1 MTDMNLSLKRIDVIN
16 VFAKDPPATRSFYQ
30 EILNLPLTFE
40 DENSAVFK
48 LENLMI
54 SLWDVSVAG
63 DLVAPAP
70 IASPSAGARCVF
82 SMFVDDVDAACAE
95 LTRHGVEL
103 LNGPVDRPWGVRSA
117 TFADPAGYIWG
128 IGQDLG

>member
-1 MTDMNLSLKRIDVIN
+1 MNISLKRIDVIN
-16 VFAKDPPATRSFYQ
+16 VFADDLPATKSFYQ
-30 EILNLPLTFE
+30 KVLKLPLTFE

-54 SLWDVSVAG
+54 SLWDASSAG
-63 DLVAPAP
+63 DLIAPMS

-82 SMFVDDVDAACAE
+82 SMFVDDVDAACAG
-95 LTRHGVEL
+95 LARNGVEL

-117 TFADPAGYIWG
+117 TFSDPAGYIWG

>member
-1 MTDMNLSLKRIDVIN
+1 MEFSLKRIDVIN
-16 VFAKDPPATRSFYQ
+16 VFADDLPATKSFYQ
-30 EILNLPLTFE
+30 EVLKLSLTFE

-54 SLWDVSVAG
+54 SLWDVSAAG
-63 DLVAPAP
+63 DRIAPMSV
-70 IASPSAGARCVF
+70 ASPDAGARCVF

-95 LTRHGVEL
+95 LARHGVEM
-103 LNGPVDRPWGVRSA
+103 LNGPVDKPWRVRSA
-117 TFADPAGYIWG
+117 TFADPAGYLWG